1 MAFSVWHGL
10 CVIKANASDL
20 EKQTDIQEIQA
31 TPCDTAHNKRRAEMI
46 TKEEAMV
53 ELRAAMEPALEEISA
68 ISQMV
73 DQEFDK
79 FAEAVGLNGAHKG
92 LKEALWL
99 IEYEM
104 EFVKAEGS

>member
-1 MAFSVWHGL
+1 MAKPIELGKIYPVRYRVS
-10 CVIKANASDL
+10 
-20 EKQTDIQEIQA
+20 
-31 TPCDTAHNKRRAEMI
+31 KRRAEMI

-53 ELRAAMEPALEEISA
+53 EMRAIMEPALKEIIA
-68 ISQMV
+68 VSQKV

-79 FAEAVGLNGAHKG
+79 FAEAIGFNGAHNG

-104 EFVKAEGS
+104 KLVKAEGS

>member
-1 MAFSVWHGL
+1 
-10 CVIKANASDL
+10 
-20 EKQTDIQEIQA
+20 
-31 TPCDTAHNKRRAEMI
+31 MI

-53 ELRAAMEPALEEISA
+53 ELRAVIEPALEEISA

-79 FAEAVGLNGAHKG
+79 FAEAISLNGAHSG

-99 IEYEM
+99 IDYEM
-104 EFVKAEGS
+104 ELVKAEGS

>member
-1 MAFSVWHGL
+1 
-10 CVIKANASDL
+10 
-20 EKQTDIQEIQA
+20 
-31 TPCDTAHNKRRAEMI
+31 MI
-46 TKEEAMV
+46 TREEAMV

-79 FAEAVGLNGAHKG
+79 FAEDISLNGAHNG

-99 IEYEM
+99 IDYEM
-104 EFVKAEGS
+104 ELVKVEGS